1 MIQMM
6 NVKKELEKY
15 FETDLVYVR
24 VGLDKE
30 TDTKRRGDICW
41 YAIQRALGAVQLAQM
56 LGLPFSEAE
65 PMYENYKA
73 ILEDLQYDC

>member
-1 MIQMM
+1 MM

-24 VGLDKE
+24 AGLDNE
-30 TDTKRRGDICW
+30 PDVISRSDICW
-41 YAIQRALGAVQLAQM
+41 YAMQRALGAIQLAQM

-65 PMYENYKA
+65 PMYENYKM
-73 ILEDLQYDC
+73 ILEDLQYDV

>member
-41 YAIQRALGAVQLAQM
+41 YAMQRALGAVQLAQM
-56 LGLPFSEAE
+56 LGLPFNEAE
-65 PMYENYKA
+65 PMYENYKM
-73 ILEDLQYDC
+73 ILEDLQYGC